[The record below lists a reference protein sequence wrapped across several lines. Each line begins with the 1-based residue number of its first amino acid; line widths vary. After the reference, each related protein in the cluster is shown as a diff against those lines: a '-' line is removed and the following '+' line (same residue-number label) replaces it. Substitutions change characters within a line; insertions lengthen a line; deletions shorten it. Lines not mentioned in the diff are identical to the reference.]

1 MPLNWGLSFGV
12 MLGRT
17 SAASASSGRGSVGK
31 KLTGLQGNVL
41 ADVILH
47 ASIPI
52 GNQKVHKCALE
63 WYTAE
68 RQSFGSDTMR
78 Y

>member
-41 ADVILH
+41 ADVIYMHQYLLET
-47 ASIPI
+47 
-52 GNQKVHKCALE
+52 KKCTNVPWNGTQQRDSLLAVI
-63 WYTAE
+63 
-68 RQSFGSDTMR
+68 Q
-78 Y
+78 